1 MDKICCLCKGKA
13 HENSVKQVMVG
24 FSDFSKRHDVAD
36 RRTFDEVISA
46 PTEEIKHFRNKLPRL
61 GLRGSAHV
69 GVWGYY

>member
-1 MDKICCLCKGKA
+1 
-13 HENSVKQVMVG
+13 MVG